1 MIFRDSI
8 KRSKLY
14 YSAPLMSHFASSMWL
29 VFCNKML
36 CIAFSGFEIR
46 PIHVLNPNLGMIF
59 R

>member
-14 YSAPLMSHFASSMWL
+14 YSAPLMSHFTSSMGL

-46 PIHVLNPNLGMIF
+46 PIHVFNPNL
-59 R
+59 